1 MKIGNKYLGR
11 LFKESGLKTMHTI
24 FFPSQVQFKGLNGP
38 SCQMIDFVW
47 CHSIQFFGL
56 LLCSSDLIL
65 FHFEI

>member
-38 SCQMIDFVW
+38 SCQMIDFV
-47 CHSIQFFGL
+47 
-56 LLCSSDLIL
+56 
-65 FHFEI
+65 